1 LVKDAAKFAVDL
13 GVNLHPKYLDPVC
26 AMNNG
31 GIIPSHGVKEVLKEC
46 VKEKFEREVPKL
58 QWQGKL
64 LLALRGSLINS
75 YARKGASI
83 G

>member
-1 LVKDAAKFAVDL
+1 
-13 GVNLHPKYLDPVC
+13 
-26 AMNNG
+26 MNSG
-31 GIIPSHGVKEVLKEC
+31 GIIPSHRVKEVLKEC
-46 VKEKFEREVPKL
+46 VEEKFEREVRGL

-64 LLALRGSLINS
+64 LLALRGSLIHN